1 MHKIFPKTWDAPW
14 SDRRLPQA
22 PRVNDV
28 RSPWDRDYAR
38 IIHSAA
44 FRRLQS
50 KTQIIDLGQS
60 DFYRTRLTHSL
71 EVSQVSYGIL
81 HFLKEKYENTPIA
94 EALPDARLLAAICLA
109 HDLGHPPYGHGGET
123 ALNFCMRD
131 YGGFEGN
138 GQTLRILSSLEQYTE
153 KNGLN
158 PTRRLLFGVLKYP
171 GAYSKLVNPK
181 AYGTH
186 DSHPRW
192 LFHAKEQLPPKCYH
206 DAEKDVI
213 DWLLEPLGAAREAF
227 CAFEDNSALN
237 KHHKT
242 LHKSLDASIMDIADD
257 ISYGLHDLED
267 SIAMGML
274 TREAWEEYIGKDKEK
289 IFENCGLSSKQ
300 VADDIFSSVEYRRKE
315 RIGAMIHHLILHTY
329 IEESGIDS
337 DCPLICYRARFE
349 DGARALQE
357 LMGALV
363 FDLIISSSN
372 IQMFEFKGR
381 KIVTELFDVFSAN
394 PEKLLPLAVRKNFLA
409 QTDKC
414 AQMRVLC
421 DYIACMTDATAA
433 RLHEKLF
440 FAGKGSIFDRN

>member
-1 MHKIFPKTWDAPW
+1 MYKYTNWHKPW
-14 SDRRLPQA
+14 QNRRLNQN
-22 PRVNDV
+22 PRHGDV

-50 KTQIIDLGQS
+50 KTQIIDPGQS

-81 HFLKEKYENTPIA
+81 HFLMEKYRDTPIA
-94 EALPDARLLAAICLA
+94 DALPEARLLAAICLA

-138 GQTLRILSSLEQYTE
+138 GQTIRILSSLEQYTE

-171 GAYSKLVNPK
+171 ATYSILVNPA
-181 AYGTH
+181 AYGKH
-186 DSHPRW
+186 QIQPRW
-192 LFHAKEQLPPKCYH
+192 LFHSTDQLPPKCYH
-206 DAEKDVI
+206 DTESEII
-213 DWLLEPLGAAREAF
+213 DWLLTPLGTARDAF
-227 CAFEDNSALN
+227 CQIKDNSNLIPP
-237 KHHKT
+237 KHNNT
-242 LHKSLDASIMDIADD
+242 IHKSLDASIMDISDD

-274 TREAWEEYIGKDKEK
+274 TRDMWEDYIGQGAKE
-289 IFENCGLSSKQ
+289 IFENYGYSASQ
-300 VADDIFSSVEYRRKE
+300 VADDIFSSTEYRRKE
-315 RIGAMIHHLILHTY
+315 RIGGMIHYLITHTY
-329 IEESGIDS
+329 IEESGIES

-349 DGARALQE
+349 ESAAAFQK
-357 LMGALV
+357 LMGDLV
-363 FDLIISSSN
+363 YELIISSSN

-381 KIVTELFDVFSAN
+381 KIVTELFDVFKAN
-394 PEKLLPLAVRKNFLA
+394 PDKLLPLAVKKLFEE
-409 QTDKC
+409 QKDEM
-414 AQMRVLC
+414 AQMRTLC
-421 DYIACMTDATAA
+421 DYIACMTDASAA
-433 RLHEKLF
+433 RVHEKLF
-440 FAGKGSIFDRN
+440 FAGKGSVFDKY